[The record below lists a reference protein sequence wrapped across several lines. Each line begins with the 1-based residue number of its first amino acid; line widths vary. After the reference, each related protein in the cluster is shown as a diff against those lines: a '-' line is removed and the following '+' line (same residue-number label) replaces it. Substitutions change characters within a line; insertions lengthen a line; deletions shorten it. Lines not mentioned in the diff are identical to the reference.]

1 MKRTPFERIY
11 PKLSVEDKTA
21 YLTLLYTSGIAV
33 PRQNMVLMG
42 EDALNIIL
50 KRQEDLLAKYDADG
64 VIRAVRNVKALN
76 KAKIVRHYNGYIIM
90 AQSEADFVG
99 KKCTI
104 ARGDVKGFFTIEM
117 ALKLG
122 SNEKNE

>member
-1 MKRTPFERIY
+1 MKRTPFEKIY
-11 PKLSVEDKTA
+11 PKLSPEDKTA

-33 PRQNMVLMG
+33 PRQNLVLMG
-42 EDALNIIL
+42 EESLNIIL
-50 KRQEDLLAKYDADG
+50 KRQEELLAKYDTDG
-64 VIRAVRNVKALN
+64 MIRAIRNVKALN

-90 AQSEADFVG
+90 AQSEGDFVG
-99 KKCTI
+99 KKCAI
-104 ARGDVKGFFTIEM
+104 ARGDIRGFFTIED